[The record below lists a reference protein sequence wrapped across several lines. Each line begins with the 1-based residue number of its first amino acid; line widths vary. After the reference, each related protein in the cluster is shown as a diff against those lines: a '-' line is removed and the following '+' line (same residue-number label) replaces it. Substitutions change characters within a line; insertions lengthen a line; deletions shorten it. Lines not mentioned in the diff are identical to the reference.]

1 MSVSV
6 LFSRLKKDYHLF
18 FTFRFLNRSRK
29 QLNIKYRRLRAETI
43 SGMLEGKPTISTRY
57 IVAYWK
63 QHSVE
68 HSSFRMA
75 AQ

>member
-29 QLNIKYRRLRAETI
+29 QLNIKYRLCAETI

-57 IVAYWK
+57 IVACWK

>member
-29 QLNIKYRRLRAETI
+29 QLNIKYRLRAETI